1 MMDEDL
7 LRRLDADEEVRRRG
21 RSAVLRRAV
30 AEHLR
35 RSRRKRIAD
44 AYARAYRGATGL
56 GEEFAGWERESS
68 WPER

>member
-1 MMDEDL
+1 
-7 LRRLDADEEVRRRG
+7 
-21 RSAVLRRAV
+21 VLRRAV